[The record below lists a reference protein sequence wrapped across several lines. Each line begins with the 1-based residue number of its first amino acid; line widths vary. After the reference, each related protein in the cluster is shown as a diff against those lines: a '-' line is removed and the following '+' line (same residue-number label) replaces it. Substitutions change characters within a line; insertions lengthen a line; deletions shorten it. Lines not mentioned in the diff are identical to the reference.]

1 MKEVQDC
8 MLSEISIHN
17 FAIIE
22 HLEVS
27 FDDGLTVLTG
37 ETGAGK
43 SIIIDAVQLLAGSRG
58 SQEFIRHGATKAEL
72 EGMFTIEDG
81 QHPVFNKLAEFGIEA
96 EDGIIIL
103 RRDINAS
110 GKTTCR
116 VNGKLVTIATLREI
130 GSQLIDIHG
139 QHDNQELMHE
149 RRHIR
154 LLDQF
159 AGRKLAV
166 AHENYLDIFEQYGK
180 LKRKLEASTQ
190 NEQQVAQR
198 IDLYSFQL
206 KEINAAEL
214 SVGEE
219 ESLEEEKLKLQ
230 HFNRLFER
238 LNTAYESIS
247 GDGHALDW
255 VGSAMSDLEEAASI
269 DKELISQSEVVSSSF
284 YSLQDTAHDL
294 KSVID
299 RMEFDPSRLSIV
311 EDRLAL
317 IISLK
322 RKYGASIEDI
332 LLYRDKIADDLD
344 QLLNR
349 DERVERE
356 QEKLDQLMKDLD
368 VEANELSIIR
378 HEAAIRLE
386 KAIMT
391 QLKELHMEKS
401 TFKAQIIRK
410 SATLFDVNG
419 YDEVSFL
426 ISTNVGE
433 PLKPLVRVA
442 SGGELSRIML
452 ALKTIFSKHQGVTSI
467 IFDEVDTGVSGRV
480 AQAIADKI
488 AMIAVNSQVLCIS
501 HLPQV
506 AAMADH
512 HFLIK
517 KEVKG
522 KRTTTAVEDISDLER
537 TKELSRMLSGAEITS
552 LTLQHADELLNMA
565 VERKKTFR

>member
-1 MKEVQDC
+1 

-22 HLEVS
+22 HLEVT
-27 FDDGLTVLTG
+27 FEEGLTVLTG

-43 SIIIDAVQLLAGSRG
+43 SIIIDAVQLLAGARG
-58 SQEFIRHGATKAEL
+58 SQEFIRHGAKKAEL
-72 EGMFTIEDG
+72 EGMFTIDDEN
-81 QHPVFNKLAEFGIEA
+81 HPVFGKLSEFGIDY

-103 RRDINAS
+103 RRDLNAS

-116 VNGKLVTIATLREI
+116 VNGKLVTIASLREI

-149 RRHIR
+149 KRHIH

-159 AGRKLAV
+159 AGADLAE
-166 AHENYLDIFEQYGK
+166 AHRNYLEIYSQYTK
-180 LKRKLEASTQ
+180 LKRRLETANE

-206 KEINAAEL
+206 KEIDNAEL
-214 SVGEE
+214 IIDEE
-219 ESLEEEKLKLQ
+219 EELEEEKMKLQ
-230 HFNRLFER
+230 HFNRIFER

-247 GDGHALDW
+247 GDNHALDW
-255 VGSAMSDLEEAASI
+255 VGSAMSDLEDAASV
-269 DKELISQSEVVSSSF
+269 DKELESHSEIISSSF
-284 YSLQDTAHDL
+284 YSLQDTAHEL
-294 KSVID
+294 KNIID
-299 RMEFDPSRLSIV
+299 RMEYDPSRLPIV

-317 IISLK
+317 LISLK
-322 RKYGASIEDI
+322 RKYGATIEDI
-332 LLYRDKIADDLD
+332 LIYREKIADDLD

-349 DERVERE
+349 DERLGQQ
-356 QEKLDQLMKDLD
+356 QEKLAQLEKDLE
-368 VEANELSIIR
+368 VEANELSLMR
-378 HEAAIRLE
+378 QESAVRLE
-386 KAIMT
+386 DAIMQ

-401 TFKAQIIRK
+401 TFKVSITRK
-410 SATLFDVNG
+410 ASGSFDSNG
-419 YDEVSFL
+419 FDEVVFL
-426 ISTNVGE
+426 ISTNLGE
-433 PLKPLVRVA
+433 PLKPLVKIA

-452 ALKTIFSKHQGVTSI
+452 ALKTIFSKHQGITSI

-488 AMIAVNSQVLCIS
+488 AMVATHSQVLCIS

-512 HFLIK
+512 HLLIR
-517 KEVKG
+517 KEVKAN
-522 KRTTTAVEDISDLER
+522 RTTTAVAEITDLER

-552 LTLQHADELLNMA
+552 LTLQHADELLSMA
-565 VERKKTFR
+565 DERKTTFRI

>member
-1 MKEVQDC
+1 MKGAQDC

-22 HLEVS
+22 HLEVG
-27 FDDGLTVLTG
+27 FDGGLTVLTG

-58 SQEFIRHGATKAEL
+58 SQEFIRHGAKKAEL
-72 EGMFTIEDG
+72 EGMFTIEDRE
-81 QHPVFNKLAEFGIEA
+81 HPVFGKLAEFGIEA

-103 RRDINAS
+103 RRDINS
-110 GKTTCR
+110 TGKTTCR
-116 VNGKLVTIATLREI
+116 VNGKLVTIAILREI

-149 RRHIR
+149 KRHIR

-159 AGRKLAV
+159 AGQKLAI
-166 AHENYLDIFEQYGK
+166 AQENYLDVYNQYGK
-180 LKRKLEASTQ
+180 LKRKLDATNE

-206 KEINAAEL
+206 KEIDAAAL
-214 SVGEE
+214 IIGEE
-219 ESLEEEKLKLQ
+219 EQLEEERLKLQ

-238 LNTAYESIS
+238 MNTAYESIS

-255 VGSAMSDLEEAASI
+255 VGSAMSDLEEAALI
-269 DKELISQSEVVSSSF
+269 DKELAPHSETVSSSF
-284 YSLQDTAHDL
+284 YSLQDTAHEL
-294 KSVID
+294 KSIID
-299 RMEFDPSRLSIV
+299 QMEFDPSRLSV
-311 EDRLAL
+311 VDDRLAL
-317 IISLK
+317 MISLK
-322 RKYGASIEDI
+322 RKYGATIEDI
-332 LLYRDKIADDLD
+332 LIYREKIADELD

-356 QEKLDQLMKDLD
+356 QEKLDQLMKDLE

-378 HEAAIRLE
+378 KAAAVDLE

-391 QLKELHMEKS
+391 QLQELHMEKS
-401 TFKAQIIRK
+401 TFKVQISRK
-410 SATLFDVNG
+410 SANIFDANG
-419 YDEVSFL
+419 FDEVAFL

-433 PLKPLVRVA
+433 PLKPLVRIA

-488 AMIAVNSQVLCIS
+488 AMIAVHSQVLCIS

-512 HFLIK
+512 HFLIR

-522 KRTTTAVEDISDLER
+522 NRTTTAVEDINNMER
-537 TKELSRMLSGAEITS
+537 TKELSRMLSGAEITT
-552 LTLQHADELLNMA
+552 LTLQHADELLKMA
-565 VERKKTFR
+565 VDRKNSFI

>member
-1 MKEVQDC
+1 

-22 HLEVS
+22 HLEVT
-27 FDDGLTVLTG
+27 FDEGLTVLTG

-43 SIIIDAVQLLAGSRG
+43 SIIIDAVQLLAGARG
-58 SQEFIRHGATKAEL
+58 SQEFIRHGAKKAEL
-72 EGMFTIEDG
+72 EGMFTIDDEH
-81 QHPVFNKLAEFGIEA
+81 HPVFGKLSEFGIEC
-96 EDGIIIL
+96 EDGSIIL
-103 RRDINAS
+103 RRDLNAN

-116 VNGKLVTIATLREI
+116 VNGKLVTIASLREI

-149 RRHIR
+149 KRHIH

-159 AGRKLAV
+159 AGSKLAE
-166 AHENYLDIFEQYGK
+166 AHRNYIDIYHHYTK
-180 LKRKLEASTQ
+180 LKRRLETANE

-206 KEINAAEL
+206 KEIDNAEL
-214 SVGEE
+214 VIGEE
-219 ESLEEEKLKLQ
+219 EELEEEKLKLQ
-230 HFNRLFER
+230 HFNRIFER

-247 GDGHALDW
+247 GDNHALDW
-255 VGSAMSDLEEAASI
+255 VGSAMSDLEDAASI
-269 DKELISQSEVVSSSF
+269 DKDLESHSEIISTSF
-284 YSLQDTAHDL
+284 YSLQDTAHEL
-294 KSVID
+294 KNIID
-299 RMEFDPSRLSIV
+299 RMEFDPTRLPVV
-311 EDRLAL
+311 EDRLAML
-317 IISLK
+317 VSLK
-322 RKYGASIEDI
+322 RKYGATIEDVLI
-332 LLYRDKIADDLD
+332 YREKIAEDLD

-349 DERVERE
+349 DERLVLE
-356 QEKLDQLMKDLD
+356 QEKLAQLEKDLA

-378 HEAAIRLE
+378 QESAVLLE
-386 KAIMT
+386 DAIMQ

-401 TFKAQIIRK
+401 SFKVSISRK
-410 SATLFDVNG
+410 ASNNYDSNG
-419 YDEVSFL
+419 FDEVVFL
-426 ISTNVGE
+426 ISTNLGE
-433 PLKPLVRVA
+433 PLKPLVKIA

-452 ALKTIFSKHQGVTSI
+452 ALKTIFSKHQGITSI

-488 AMIAVNSQVLCIS
+488 AMISTHSQVLCIS

-512 HFLIK
+512 HLLIR

-522 KRTTTAVEDISDLER
+522 NRTTTAVAEITDLDR
-537 TKELSRMLSGAEITS
+537 TKELSRMLSGAEVTS
-552 LTLQHADELLNMA
+552 LTLQHADELLTMA
-565 VERKKTFR
+565 DERKTTFRI

>member
-1 MKEVQDC
+1 

-27 FDDGLTVLTG
+27 FDGGLTVLTG

-58 SQEFIRHGATKAEL
+58 SQEFIRHGAKKAEL
-72 EGMFTIEDG
+72 EGMFTIEDAE
-81 QHPVFNKLAEFGIEA
+81 HPIFGKLTEFGIEA

-103 RRDINAS
+103 RRDINAT

-116 VNGKLVTIATLREI
+116 VNGKLVTIAILREI

-159 AGRKLAV
+159 AGRKLTIALD
-166 AHENYLDIFEQYGK
+166 NYLDIFEQYGK
-180 LKRKLEASTQ
+180 LKRKIEASSQ
-190 NEQQVAQR
+190 NEQQAAQR

-214 SVGEE
+214 VIGEE
-219 ESLEEEKLKLQ
+219 EQLEEEKLKLQ

-238 LNTAYESIS
+238 MNTAYDSIS

-269 DKELISQSEVVSSSF
+269 DKELALHSETVSSSF
-284 YSLQDTAHDL
+284 YSLQDTAHEL

-299 RMEFDPSRLSIV
+299 QMEFDPSRLSVV

-317 IISLK
+317 MISLK
-322 RKYGASIEDI
+322 RKYGATVEDI
-332 LLYRDKIADDLD
+332 LIYKDKIADELD

-356 QEKLDQLMKDLD
+356 QEKLDQLIKDLE

-378 HEAAIRLE
+378 HAAAIELE

-391 QLKELHMEKS
+391 QLQELHMEKS
-401 TFKAQIIRK
+401 TFHVQITRK
-410 SATLFDVNG
+410 SANVFDANG
-419 YDEVSFL
+419 FDEVAFL

-433 PLKPLVRVA
+433 PLKPLVRIA

-488 AMIAVNSQVLCIS
+488 AMIAVHSQVLCIS

-512 HFLIK
+512 HFLIR

-522 KRTTTAVEDISDLER
+522 NRTTTAVEDINDLER
-537 TKELSRMLSGAEITS
+537 TKELSRMLSGAEITT
-552 LTLQHADELLNMA
+552 LTLQHADELLKMA
-565 VERKKTFR
+565 VDRKKTFL